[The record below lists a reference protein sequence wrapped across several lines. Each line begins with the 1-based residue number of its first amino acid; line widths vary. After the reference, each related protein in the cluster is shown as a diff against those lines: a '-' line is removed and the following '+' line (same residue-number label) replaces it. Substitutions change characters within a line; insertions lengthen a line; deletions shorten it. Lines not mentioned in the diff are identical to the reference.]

1 MRLGERDLA
10 ACCASRRWLAAV
22 AALPG
27 GDLGELRRTSR
38 RVLDELDWADIE
50 EALAAH
56 PRIGERAGGDGRE
69 ADWSRREQSGLDGAA
84 AALRAAFAEGNR
96 AYEERFGHVFLIR
109 ASGRSA
115 REMLDELLRRLGNDA
130 GTERREVRAELAEIV
145 DLRLLKLADGKPAE
159 GKPAEGK
166 PAEGEDA

>member
-27 GDLGELRRTSR
+27 DDLGELRRTSR

-69 ADWSRREQSGLDGAA
+69 ADWSRREQAGLDGAA
-84 AALRAAFAEGNR
+84 AELRAAFAEGNR

-109 ASGRSA
+109 AAGRSA
-115 REMLDELLRRLGNDA
+115 QEMYDALQARLAHDET
-130 GTERREVRAELAEIV
+130 TERSVVRDELAEIV
-145 DLRLLKLADGKPAE
+145 RLRLVKLVSG
-159 GKPAEGK
+159 
-166 PAEGEDA
+166 